1 MLNSQRTIY
10 LHDIKKTHF
19 GFTVS
24 LIQDV
29 AIKQNTV
36 HYNTARQSD
45 GYKLA
50 FQQYLPADA
59 LTFDRKAAITMEFK
73 PTT

>member
-1 MLNSQRTIY
+1 MLNSQWTIY
-10 LHDIKKTHF
+10 LPNIKKTHF

-24 LIQDV
+24 LIQYV

-36 HYNTARQSD
+36 HYNMAQQSD
-45 GYKLA
+45 GYMFA
-50 FQQYLPADA
+50 FRQYLPADA
-59 LTFDRKAAITMEFK
+59 PTFDRKAAITMEFK